1 MIQKI
6 KLKEADI
13 LSHVRS
19 YLRWAGWY
27 VIRIQQGLG
36 CHKGVSDLIAVK
48 DGSVYFIEIKT
59 EKGKMSAHQENFKV
73 NIEERGCHYFVV
85 RSLEDIERIIK
96 E

>member
-1 MIQKI
+1 MRQKPT
-6 KLKEADI
+6 LKEADI

-48 DGSVYFIEIKT
+48 NGSVYFIEIKT
-59 EKGKMSAHQENFKV
+59 EKGKMSAYQEEFKT
-73 NIEERGCHYFVV
+73 NIEEKGCYYFVV